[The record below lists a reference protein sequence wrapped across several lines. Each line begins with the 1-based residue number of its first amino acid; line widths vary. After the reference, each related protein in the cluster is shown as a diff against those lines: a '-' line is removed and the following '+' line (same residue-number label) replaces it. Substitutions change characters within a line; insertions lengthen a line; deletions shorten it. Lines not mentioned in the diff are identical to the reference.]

1 MKFCIV
7 FANQSTAALRPLP
20 RLSCDTGCRAT
31 CTQPSSAVDLCS
43 VESDGCSPAKPVQ
56 AEQLRSAGHD
66 LVIPS
71 VCCVLYWKAHIK
83 KELETT
89 KRWPEDWGFLTMPCD
104 EVDPSPAVPPTT
116 QGLVGWRSSVPKHAL
131 ERYGKTNYLKGDF
144 CKRMNW
150 PAEGIA

>member
-1 MKFCIV
+1 M
-7 FANQSTAALRPLP
+7 AAAQQSQSKQSNFVAQ
-20 RLSCDTGCRAT
+20 DM
-31 CTQPSSAVDLCS
+31 
-43 VESDGCSPAKPVQ
+43 
-56 AEQLRSAGHD
+56 
-66 LVIPS
+66 I
-71 VCCVLYWKAHIK
+71 WKAHIK

-104 EVDPSPAVPPTT
+104 EVENEKGGREVKKLTIPEHLQVRPTTPVEKYIKVDPSPAVPPTT